1 MIAGNA
7 FLHSSFRVGKTE
19 VIGVDVIAQEVYGAP
34 HESGNDL
41 DPDHRCLLHQSAGAA
56 KGAGDR
62 GRGTAMA
69 TTISPPIGGQIF
81 FMPPRL
87 ENPTHV

>member
-7 FLHSSFRVGKTE
+7 FPHSCFRVGKTE

-56 KGAGDR
+56 
-62 GRGTAMA
+62 
-69 TTISPPIGGQIF
+69 
-81 FMPPRL
+81 
-87 ENPTHV
+87 

>member
-1 MIAGNA
+1 MQGPGVVAGLRSGRKWQRPITTSSGAAGRRNSLMIAGNA

-41 DPDHRCLLHQSAGAA
+41 DPDHRCLLRQGAGAA
-56 KGAGDR
+56 
-62 GRGTAMA
+62 
-69 TTISPPIGGQIF
+69 
-81 FMPPRL
+81 
-87 ENPTHV
+87 

>member
-7 FLHSSFRVGKTE
+7 FPHSCFRVGKTE

-41 DPDHRCLLHQSAGAA
+41 DPDHRCLLHQSAVAA
-56 KGAGDR
+56 
-62 GRGTAMA
+62 
-69 TTISPPIGGQIF
+69 
-81 FMPPRL
+81 
-87 ENPTHV
+87 

>member
-41 DPDHRCLLHQSAGAA
+41 DPDHRCLLRQSAGAA
-56 KGAGDR
+56 
-62 GRGTAMA
+62 
-69 TTISPPIGGQIF
+69 
-81 FMPPRL
+81 
-87 ENPTHV
+87 